1 MKLKLM
7 KAEVELPTGVACTV
21 QTGNQVTMKGQRG
34 ETTRRFPHLKITIAV
49 NGSTIVISTKDGT
62 KSEKTMIGTFQ
73 SHIRNM
79 MKGAMEGHTYRLKI
93 CSGHFPMNVSI
104 AGSEFII
111 KNFLGEK
118 VPRKVK
124 LRQGVAVKV
133 EGQEVIVE
141 GVAIEQVSQMAAD
154 IEQLTRI
161 RNRDLRVFQDGIY
174 ITSKDGEAVG
184 QL

>member
-1 MKLKLM
+1 MKT
-7 KAEVELPTGVACTV
+7 EVELPKGATCTV
-21 QTGNQVTMKGQRG
+21 QGNNQVTMKGPKGEVSRG
-34 ETTRRFPHLKITIAV
+34 FAHMRVTITADGAAV
-49 NGSTIVISTKDGT
+49 VISAKDATKA
-62 KSEKTMIGTFQ
+62 EKTMIGTFQ
-73 SHIRNM
+73 SHLRNM
-79 MKGAMEGHTYRLKI
+79 VKGVTEGHTYRLKI
-93 CSGHFPMNVSI
+93 CSGHFPMNVSV

-124 LRQGVAVKV
+124 LRQGTTVKV
-133 EGQEVIVE
+133 ESQEVIVE
-141 GVAIEQVSQMAAD
+141 GIALEQVSQMAAD

-174 ITSKDGEAVG
+174 IISKDGEAVG